1 MKKSKLLAAVMASIA
16 LTGGISGCG
25 FDPFYN
31 DEPDVYGPPM
41 PYEEPDEEEPEVTE
55 DVEKPQSVEQGKS
68 EASDAHKAE

>member
-25 FDPFYN
+25 FDPSYN

-55 DVEKPQSVEQGKS
+55 DVEEPQSVEQGES
-68 EASDAHKAE
+68 ETAATDVAE

>member
-1 MKKSKLLAAVMASIA
+1 MKKSKLIAAVMASIA

-55 DVEKPQSVEQGKS
+55 DVEEPQSVEQGES
-68 EASDAHKAE
+68 ETAATDVAE

>member
-1 MKKSKLLAAVMASIA
+1 MKKSKLIAAVMASIA

-25 FDPFYN
+25 FDPSYN

-55 DVEKPQSVEQGKS
+55 DVEESQSVEQGES
-68 EASDAHKAE
+68 ETAATDVAE